1 MELEQVYTIGQVAQS
16 LSVTKKTVYRM
27 LSDGRLQG
35 VKLGTR
41 WRIRVVDL
49 DTFLRKATVKR

>member
-16 LSVTKKTVYRM
+16 LSVTNKTVYRM
-27 LSDGRLQG
+27 LKDGRLQG
-35 VKLGTR
+35 LKLGKR

-49 DTFLRKATVKR
+49 DTFLREARVKK